1 MSFWNGF
8 FVDEFRFDD
17 FPANARVLDVGFGEG
32 AQMEALAERGQSVSG
47 VDFSDTLVAAAKLR
61 GLDVLQAPA
70 EKLPYPDG
78 SFDGIVCKVVLPYTN
93 EEQAIREW
101 SRTLKS
107 GGTVLASYH
116 GAGYYLRY
124 LFGAVHWKDRIYG
137 ARSLINSW
145 FYSLTQR
152 RLPGFVGDTIYQ
164 SDRRLALHYRN
175 AGFEIVSQVNG
186 RTFAGFPVFI
196 YHRLRRI

>member
-17 FPANARVLDVGFGEG
+17 FPPRARVLDVGFGEG
-32 AQMEALAERGQSVSG
+32 AQMKALAERGHSVSG
-47 VDFSDTLVAAAKLR
+47 VDFSGILVKAAKLR

-70 EKLPYPDG
+70 EKLPYGDG
-78 SFDGIVCKVVLPYTN
+78 SFDGVVCKVVLPYTD
-93 EEQAIREW
+93 ELKAIREW
-101 SRTLKS
+101 ARALNS
-107 GGTVLASYH
+107 GGAVLASYH

-124 LFGAVHWKDRIYG
+124 LLGDAHWKERIYG
-137 ARSLINSW
+137 ARSLINGW
-145 FYSLTQR
+145 IYSLTRR
-152 RLPGFVGDTIYQ
+152 RLPGFAGDTIYQ
-164 SDRRLALHYRN
+164 SERRLALHYRD
-175 AGFEIVSQVNG
+175 AGFEIVSRVHG